1 MPTNGG
7 SNLDKLTQHGLIL
20 QQDLPDPFARLV
32 DGMTEHEVETLVA
45 MKKRL
50 DAAGAW
56 HGVGQGSPG
65 ELPPWTTFMVF

>member
-20 QQDLPDPFARLV
+20 QQDLPEPFARLV

-50 DAAGAW
+50 DAPARGTAS
-56 HGVGQGSPG
+56 GRVARRVAA
-65 ELPPWTTFMVF
+65 WTTFMVF

>member
-20 QQDLPDPFARLV
+20 QDLPEPFARLV
-32 DGMTEHEVETLVA
+32 DGMTRHEVETLVA

-56 HGVGQGSPG
+56 HGIGQGTPG
-65 ELPPWTTFMVF
+65 EVPPWTTFMVF

>member
-7 SNLDKLTQHGLIL
+7 SNLDKLTQHGLIR
-20 QQDLPDPFARLV
+20 QDLPEPFARLV
-32 DGMTEHEVETLVA
+32 DGLTRHEVETLVA

-56 HGVGQGSPG
+56 HGLGEGTTG